1 MTTSTEMTA
10 TDLVV
15 SIAQTYPW
23 GRNAVLDL
31 SSGRIVGCLHSF
43 TSDREAYAYAFS
55 IPATI
60 EAVCDTVDALK
71 AVQ

>member
-1 MTTSTEMTA
+1 MTTSEMTA
-10 TDLVV
+10 TDLIV

-23 GRNAVLDL
+23 GRNASLDL
-31 SSGRIVGCLHSF
+31 SSGRIVGCVATF
-43 TSDREAYAYAFS
+43 TSDKEATATGFS

-71 AVQ
+71 TVH